1 MPVDKMGG
9 GKGTGCNAI
18 VWKLQ
23 APIFRPQISVGSRAM
38 RTGAK
43 CLNISTCNRDKKS
56 PRVL

>member
-9 GKGTGCNAI
+9 GKGTGWNAI
-18 VWKLQ
+18 VWKLE
-23 APIFRPQISVGSRAM
+23 ATILNPQMSVGSRAM

-43 CLNISTCNRDKKS
+43 CLNISTCNRDKES

>member
-9 GKGTGCNAI
+9 GKGIGWNAV

-23 APIFRPQISVGSRAM
+23 APILRPRMSVGSRAM
-38 RTGAK
+38 RTRTK
-43 CLNISTCNRDKKS
+43 CLDISTCNRDKES